1 MILNLLFQQHR
12 KVLDKGKPD
21 DIMPAIKG
29 AKVSEKAGT
38 SILIFV
44 CVVFTATEV
53 HTCVHRHSNQLP
65 FCANRNDYQQCLY
78 PECLTSPEEKLDSL
92 LNWSRISCGSEQR
105 VRLQLALFCFNF
117 CKANMLI
124 MECSSF
130 SLCLFSPQTERR
142 KSQWAPLKM

>member
-1 MILNLLFQQHR
+1 
-12 KVLDKGKPD
+12 
-21 DIMPAIKG
+21 MPAIKG

-53 HTCVHRHSNQLP
+53 HARHRYSNQLT

-78 PECLTSPEEKLDSL
+78 PECLTSPEEKLDSH

-105 VRLQLALFCFNF
+105 VRL
-117 CKANMLI
+117 
-124 MECSSF
+124 
-130 SLCLFSPQTERR
+130 
-142 KSQWAPLKM
+142 